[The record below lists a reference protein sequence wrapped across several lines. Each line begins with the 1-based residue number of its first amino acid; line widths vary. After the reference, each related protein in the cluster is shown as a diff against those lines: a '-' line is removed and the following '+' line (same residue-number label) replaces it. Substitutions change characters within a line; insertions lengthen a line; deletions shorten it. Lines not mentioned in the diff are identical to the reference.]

1 MVDVPNGIE
10 LTGKALRVL
19 NLKPGDNF
27 SVEVDGEPYTFLVAE
42 ITGRVLTVKNSF
54 GQFT

>member
-27 SVEVDGEPYTFLVAE
+27 SVEVDGELYTFLVAQ
-42 ITGRVLTVKNSF
+42 IHDRVLNVKNSS
-54 GQFT
+54 